1 MKDYIDDAFYAAY
14 NEAISKNGTEEE
26 AVRKGQDAAA
36 SAIIDQILE
45 EERNNKKELN
55 TRKN

>member
-14 NEAISKNGTEEE
+14 NEAISEGKTEEE
-26 AVRKGQDAAA
+26 AVTKGQDAAA

-45 EERNNKKELN
+45 EERNNKKR
-55 TRKN
+55 T